1 MKKTCDIFNKLT
13 LSEKI
18 RLTSGAGFS
27 STYEIPEKGV
37 NKITLLDGP
46 HGIKTGTEENIVF
59 PNLCLLACSFDRK
72 NAETVGAL
80 IGNECAK
87 YGVDVLL
94 APGINLKRTP
104 VGGRNFEYFSE
115 DVYLSG
121 ELATAYVN
129 GVQKNGTSAT
139 VKHFCCNNQD
149 NYRMSADSV
158 VDEKTLFN
166 TYLKQFYKVIKKS
179 SPDCVMTSYNKVNGE
194 KSNESE
200 FLQKQVLRK
209 KFGFKGVI
217 MSDWGAV
224 TDKISATKAGCDLE
238 MPGGADYSKELTRA
252 VKKGLIEKEDI
263 DDAAARVLNLIK
275 KHEKKSRYFNADEKA
290 VLSDVVSES
299 IVMLRNDGVLP
310 LRKGEKIGVYGIT
323 ARFPV
328 YQGGGCAK
336 VISGRTSI
344 PLDLIKSDY
353 DTVYVEDKN
362 DIEKLKDCDKVLV
375 FAKANCLNSE
385 GYDRADIAICG
396 EDLTAANRIYSFNK
410 NTCVIMQNGG
420 AVDFTKLKAGA
431 ILECYYGGN
440 YFAGGL
446 MQILN
451 GKSPSGRLAET
462 FPVCVENAP
471 SYLSSGVSDKI
482 VYEEG
487 DYIGYKYYCK
497 KKIPVLYPF
506 GFGLSYADIK
516 YDSFTLDCDKVSLS
530 SSVSGKIEIENKSDI
545 SAKEVIQIYFDNGK
559 IKKLV
564 YFDKISLL
572 PKEKKTVEFEID
584 NFEFASY
591 DGVKYSLLNESGKL
605 ILARNAEEDIFYREI
620 RVIPEKKQKITKDSL
635 IENVYENYG
644 LEVVKKY
651 FNKPLGLALYGDPER
666 VFEYNEECFLK
677 DDFERSVI
685 LMMPLKNLTGF
696 SLGQY
701 TDADLTRDI
710 KEINLLKQY
719 SR

>member
-1 MKKTCDIFNKLT
+1 
-13 LSEKI
+13 
-18 RLTSGAGFS
+18 
-27 STYEIPEKGV
+27 
-37 NKITLLDGP
+37 
-46 HGIKTGTEENIVF
+46 
-59 PNLCLLACSFDRK
+59 
-72 NAETVGAL
+72 
-80 IGNECAK
+80 
-87 YGVDVLL
+87 
-94 APGINLKRTP
+94 
-104 VGGRNFEYFSE
+104 
-115 DVYLSG
+115 
-121 ELATAYVN
+121 
-129 GVQKNGTSAT
+129 
-139 VKHFCCNNQD
+139 
-149 NYRMSADSV
+149 
-158 VDEKTLFN
+158 
-166 TYLKQFYKVIKKS
+166 
-179 SPDCVMTSYNKVNGE
+179 
-194 KSNESE
+194 
-200 FLQKQVLRK
+200 
-209 KFGFKGVI
+209 
-217 MSDWGAV
+217 
-224 TDKISATKAGCDLE
+224 
-238 MPGGADYSKELTRA
+238 
-252 VKKGLIEKEDI
+252 
-263 DDAAARVLNLIK
+263 
-275 KHEKKSRYFNADEKA
+275 
-290 VLSDVVSES
+290 
-299 IVMLRNDGVLP
+299 
-310 LRKGEKIGVYGIT
+310 
-323 ARFPV
+323 
-328 YQGGGCAK
+328 
-336 VISGRTSI
+336 
-344 PLDLIKSDY
+344 
-353 DTVYVEDKN
+353 
-362 DIEKLKDCDKVLV
+362 
-375 FAKANCLNSE
+375 
-385 GYDRADIAICG
+385 
-396 EDLTAANRIYSFNK
+396 
-410 NTCVIMQNGG
+410 MQNGG
-420 AVDFTKLKAGA
+420 AVDFAKLKAGA

-440 YFAGGL
+440 YFADGL

-482 VYEEG
+482 VYAEG

-572 PKEKKTVEFEID
+572 PKEKRTVEFKID

-605 ILARNAEEDIFYREI
+605 VLARNAGEDIFYSEI
-620 RVIPEKKQKITKDSL
+620 RVVPEKKQKITKDSL

-710 KEINLLKQY
+710 KEINLIKQY
-719 SR
+719 SL

>member
-1 MKKTCDIFNKLT
+1 MKKNDDILNKLT

-18 RLTSGAGFS
+18 RLTSGAGFCN
-27 STYEIPEKGV
+27 TYEIPKK
-37 NKITLLDGP
+37 NLSKITMLDGP
-46 HGIKTGTEENIVF
+46 HGVKTGTEENIVF

-72 NAETVGAL
+72 NAETAGAL

-87 YGVDVLL
+87 YNVDVLL

-115 DVYLSG
+115 DEHLSG
-121 ELATAYVN
+121 ELATAYIN

-224 TDKISATKAGCDLE
+224 TDKITATKTGCDLE

-252 VKKGLIEKEDI
+252 LKKGLIKTEDI
-263 DDAAARVLNLIK
+263 NGAAERILNLVK
-275 KHEKKSRYFNADEKA
+275 KHEKKSNYFKVDEKA
-290 VLSDVVSES
+290 VLSDIVSES
-299 IVMLRNDGVLP
+299 IVMLKNDGVLP
-310 LRKGEKIGVYGIT
+310 LNKSEKIGVFGTT

-336 VISGRTSI
+336 VVSGRTSI
-344 PLDLIKSDY
+344 PLDLLKAEY
-353 DTVYVEDKN
+353 DVVYVEDIN
-362 DIEKLKDCDKVLV
+362 DIDKLKNCDKILV

-385 GYDRADIAICG
+385 GYDRADIAICD
-396 EDLTAANRIYSFNK
+396 EDLTAANKIYAFNK

-420 AVDFTKLKAGA
+420 VVDFAALNAGA

-440 YFAGGL
+440 YFADGL

-462 FPVCVENAP
+462 FPVCIENAP
-471 SYLSSGVSDKI
+471 SCLSMGVPDKI
-482 VYEEG
+482 VYAEG
-487 DYIGYKYYCK
+487 DYIGYKYYVK

-516 YDSFTLDCDKVSLS
+516 YNSFTLDCNKVSVK
-530 SSVSGKIEIENKSDI
+530 SSVFGKIELENASEI

-572 PKEKKTVEFEID
+572 PKEKKTVGFKID

-591 DGVKYSLLNESGKL
+591 DGFKYSLLNESGKL
-605 ILARNAEEDIFYREI
+605 ILARNAEEDIFAREI
-620 RVIPEKKQKITKDSL
+620 CIIPEKKQKITKDSL
-635 IENVYENYG
+635 VEDVYKNYG
-644 LEVVKKY
+644 LEIVKKY
-651 FNKPLGLALYGDPER
+651 FNKPFGLALYGDPAR
-666 VFEYNEECFLK
+666 VFEYNEEYFLK

-685 LMMPLKNLTGF
+685 LMMPLKNLVGF

-701 TDADLTRDI
+701 TDADLTRDV
-710 KEINLLKQY
+710 KEINSLN
-719 SR
+719 

>member
-1 MKKTCDIFNKLT
+1 MKKNDDILKALS

-18 RLTSGAGFS
+18 RLTSGAGFCN
-27 STYEIPEKGV
+27 TYEIPEKGI

-46 HGIKTGTEENIVF
+46 HGVKTGTEENIVF

-115 DVYLSG
+115 DEHLSG
-121 ELATAYVN
+121 ELAVSYIK

-149 NYRMSADSV
+149 NYRMSADSE

-166 TYLKQFYKVIKKS
+166 TYLKQFYKVIQKS

-224 TDKISATKAGCDLE
+224 TDKIASLKAGCDLE
-238 MPGGADYSKELTRA
+238 MPGGANYTKELTRA
-252 VKKGLIEKEDI
+252 LKKGLIDEKDI
-263 DDAAARVLNLIK
+263 DNAAERIIKLVK
-275 KHEKKSRYFNADEKA
+275 KHEKKSKYLRADEKEI
-290 VLSDVVSES
+290 LSDIVAES
-299 IVMLRNDGVLP
+299 IVMLKNDGVLP
-310 LRKGEKIGVYGIT
+310 LKKGEKIGVFGSS
-323 ARFPV
+323 ARSPV
-328 YQGGGCAK
+328 YQGGGCAE
-336 VISGRTSI
+336 VISARTSI
-344 PLDLIKSDY
+344 PLDLINAEY
-353 DTVYVEDKN
+353 DTVFSEDIN
-362 DIEKLKDCDKVLV
+362 DIEKFGNCDKVLV

-385 GYDRADIAICG
+385 GYDRADIAISPQ
-396 EDLTAANRIYSFNK
+396 DLNAANAISALNK

-420 AVDFTKLKAGA
+420 AVDLKPLNAGA

-440 YFAGGL
+440 YFADGL
-446 MQILN
+446 MRVLN

-462 FPVCVENAP
+462 FPASIENAP
-471 SYLSSGVSDKI
+471 SYLSAGVSDKI
-482 VYEEG
+482 VYVEG
-487 DYIGYKYYCK
+487 DFIGYKYYVK
-497 KKIPVLYPF
+497 KKIPVMYPF
-506 GFGLSYADIK
+506 GYGLSYADIK
-516 YDSFTLDCDKVSLS
+516 YNSFTLDCNKVSAKS
-530 SSVSGKIEIENKSDI
+530 TVSGNIELENASDI
-545 SAKEVIQIYFDNGK
+545 PAKEVIQIYFDNGK

-564 YFDKISLL
+564 YFDKIPLL
-572 PKEKKTVEFEID
+572 PKERKVVRFETD
-584 NFEFASY
+584 NFEFAGY
-591 DGVKYSLLNESGKL
+591 DGVKYSLLQERGSL
-605 ILARNAEEDIFYREI
+605 ILARNAEEAVFAREI
-620 RVIPEKKQKITKDSL
+620 CVIPEKKQKITKDSL
-635 IENVYENYG
+635 IEDVYKNYG
-644 LEVVKKY
+644 IEVVKKY
-651 FNKPLGLALYGDPER
+651 FDKPLGLALYGDPDR
-666 VFEYNEECFLK
+666 VFEYNDKCFLK
-677 DDFERSVI
+677 DEFERSVI
-685 LMMPLKNLTGF
+685 LMMPLKNLVSF

-701 TDADLTRDI
+701 TDKDLTLNVRQ
-710 KEINLLKQY
+710 INSLA
-719 SR
+719 